1 MFILGLCWN
10 MLIFKCF
17 NGIQGHLNLSNWRCF
32 LMAKNSA
39 LKKIQG
45 NAIKSALESNT
56 IHLNDYWHLEDA
68 KKEVTSIKRK
78 SDGYTAIGLKDTVE
92 KWVQWHIKN
101 GDLVNSLPKLMHF
114 QDIYISINSMLSPIR
129 QLKNLR
135 HLHAFW
141 VDLDYYKIKRFKN
154 KTADEMI
161 ALLRKKKLFDEVEP
175 SFFIDSGNGMY
186 IFYLIETASMG
197 ALPIWQKI
205 QTSFIEKFAKY
216 GADPLSAD
224 AVHVLRLAGTVNSKT
239 GRRAKFLFN
248 SEKEFRY
255 EMEKESLKIYTID
268 ELSKTMLPLLPHSK
282 EEWVKI
288 KEAKRQTK
296 KIKESKKEIALFNLH
311 TLHFARLND
320 IQTLQ
325 KVRNGDCGGI
335 REVMCFLYRYYSCL
349 FIKDP
354 ESALINVLDFNSQ
367 FTCPLEEKE
376 VIEATKSAERAY
388 KLWENTFAEYTML
401 KETPPINTFFR
412 KAGCYIYSNKKL
424 IELLNIEQNEMT
436 ELSTIINTKEKNRR
450 SKDYRNEWKKD
461 ESKRKRRDDSGLT
474 SRQKSKLNNLIEILK
489 LRDSGLKQK
498 EIAEKLGI
506 TQQAISKLIKEYN
519 NKTLDPN
526 LLNAINSSNNEKK
539 ITRVKALGDN
549 SLFDITDLAQ

>member
-1 MFILGLCWN
+1 
-10 MLIFKCF
+10 
-17 NGIQGHLNLSNWRCF
+17 
-32 LMAKNSA
+32 MAKNVA
-39 LKKIQG
+39 LKLPHD

-56 IHLNDYWHLEDA
+56 VYLTDYWHIEDA
-68 KKEVTSIKRK
+68 KKEVASIKRK
-78 SDGYTAIGLKDTVE
+78 SDGYTAIGLKDSVE
-92 KWVQWHIKN
+92 KWVQWHVKN
-101 GDLVNSLPKLMHF
+101 GDLVSSIPKLMHF

-154 KTADEMI
+154 KTSEEMI
-161 ALLRKKKLFDEVEP
+161 EILRSKKLFDEVEP

-205 QTSFIEKFAKY
+205 QNAFIDKFLKY
-216 GADPLSAD
+216 GSDPLSAD
-224 AVHVLRLAGTVNSKT
+224 AVHVLRLAGTINGKT
-239 GRRAKFLFN
+239 GRRSRFLFN
-248 SEKEFRY
+248 SEKNFRY
-255 EMEKESLKIYTID
+255 EMNDEPLRTYTID
-268 ELSKTMLPLLPHSK
+268 ELSKVMLPMLPHTK
-282 EEWVKI
+282 EEWTKI

-320 IQTLQ
+320 MQNLQ
-325 KVRNGDCGGI
+325 RIRNGDCGGL

-349 FIKDP
+349 FIKDS

-367 FTCPLEEKE
+367 FRHPLNEKE
-376 VIEATKSAERAY
+376 VIEATRSAEKAY
-388 KLWENTFAEYTML
+388 QLWETTFAEYAMS
-401 KETPPINTFFR
+401 KEVTPINTYFR

-424 IELLNIEQNEMT
+424 IELLNIEQEEM
-436 ELSTIINTKEKNRR
+436 EHLSTIINTKEKNRR
-450 SKDYRNEWKKD
+450 SKEYRNEWKKED
-461 ESKRKRRDDSGLT
+461 SKRKRRDDSGLT
-474 SRQKSKLNNLIEILK
+474 SRQKSKLNNLIEIIK

-498 EIAEKLGI
+498 EIAEKLKI
-506 TQQAISKLIKEYN
+506 TQQAISKLMKEYN

-526 LLNAINSSNNEKK
+526 ILNALEGSKPEQPKQKK
-539 ITRVKALGDN
+539 IPTIKTIAN
-549 SLFDITDLAQ
+549 ESLFDITDLAQ